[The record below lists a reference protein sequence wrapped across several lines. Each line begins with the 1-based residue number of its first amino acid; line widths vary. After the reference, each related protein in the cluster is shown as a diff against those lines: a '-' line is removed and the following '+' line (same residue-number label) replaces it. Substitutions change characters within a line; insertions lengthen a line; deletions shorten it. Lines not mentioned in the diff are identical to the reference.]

1 MTTWD
6 ERFRTGAYP
15 TDPEPSRFLRR
26 RLDACPDGQALD
38 VVTGTG
44 RNAVALAEHGY
55 AVDALDQSR
64 EGLRIARERAR
75 ERGVADRIEW
85 VQTDVPSHEFPTAT
99 YDLVTVS
106 YYRVVDRLPDLR
118 DALRE
123 GGALFVEHH
132 LRTTD
137 DVAGGPSGDRYRFAA
152 NELLHAG
159 LGLTVLAYAEGLE
172 ERDDGRQSAVARL
185 LARKSSGGRQSYA
198 GVAVDPESRS
208 EPEPAPREIRSQSQS
223 RSDPGSAVV
232 EGAEQR
238 RVGGRTLGAAADP
251 GLVAGALDPRRQAA
265 EFPVGL
271 VAGLLA
277 VGLDGAPGG
286 RQSLEDRRELT
297 VRTGHGGAGSH
308 RPRRRPAAA

>member
-15 TDPEPSRFLRR
+15 TDPEPSPFLRR
-26 RLDACPDGQALD
+26 RLDACPDGRALD
-38 VVTGTG
+38 VATGTG

-123 GGALFVEHH
+123 VQ
-132 LRTTD
+132 
-137 DVAGGPSGDRYRFAA
+137 AA
-152 NELLHAG
+152 RPIAMPH
-159 LGLTVLAYAEGLE
+159 
-172 ERDDGRQSAVARL
+172 
-185 LARKSSGGRQSYA
+185 
-198 GVAVDPESRS
+198 
-208 EPEPAPREIRSQSQS
+208 
-223 RSDPGSAVV
+223 
-232 EGAEQR
+232 
-238 RVGGRTLGAAADP
+238 P
-251 GLVAGALDPRRQAA
+251 GLHRQAVYYLSA
-265 EFPVGL
+265 
-271 VAGLLA
+271 
-277 VGLDGAPGG
+277 
-286 RQSLEDRRELT
+286 
-297 VRTGHGGAGSH
+297 HGVPNRSA
-308 RPRRRPAAA
+308 

>member
-15 TDPEPSRFLRR
+15 TDPEPSRFLRT
-26 RLDACPDGQALD
+26 RLDACPDGRALD
-38 VVTGTG
+38 VATGTG

-75 ERGVADRIEW
+75 ERGVDDRIEW
-85 VQTDVPSHEFPTAT
+85 IQTDVPSHEFPAAT

-185 LARKSSGGRQSYA
+185 LARQSSGGRQSYA
-198 GVAVDPESRS
+198 GVAVDPDSSSEPKTESRS
-208 EPEPAPREIRSQSQS
+208 GSEVASGSEP
-223 RSDPGSAVV
+223 G
-232 EGAEQR
+232 
-238 RVGGRTLGAAADP
+238 
-251 GLVAGALDPRRQAA
+251 
-265 EFPVGL
+265 
-271 VAGLLA
+271 
-277 VGLDGAPGG
+277 
-286 RQSLEDRRELT
+286 
-297 VRTGHGGAGSH
+297 
-308 RPRRRPAAA
+308 